1 MGSSCAR
8 FVGALRLALLCLL
21 LCAAASA
28 GVGAPA
34 SPKSKGMRSVG
45 IVSAIGDKFYVRK
58 IGLMAFGNDTKE
70 FPIDSWRV
78 DDLVVS
84 KARGLLSKSYDV
96 RTVTYRRAAIAAAPI
111 SRSGLG
117 DTLRAEVS
125 PQGLDAYLV
134 VTKIPV
140 QYGGTNQSISGLGI
154 VEGPFDH
161 YFIYAILRVVL
172 VDGREF
178 STIAQSIAALPGDKP
193 CNSIIAK
200 PFICGANREVDKTWW
215 PASLNAASNQK
226 LKGAMV
232 EFIDKSLP
240 NTLRQM
246 ELTN

>member
-1 MGSSCAR
+1 MG
-8 FVGALRLALLCLL
+8 FVGALKLALLCLL
-21 LCAAASA
+21 LCAGA
-28 GVGAPA
+28 GARVGAAA
-34 SPKSKGMRSVG
+34 SPKSQGIRSIG
-45 IVSAIGDKFYVRK
+45 IVSAIGDKFYVQK
-58 IGLMAFGNDTKE
+58 VGLMAFGNDIKE
-70 FPIDSWRV
+70 FPIDSWRI
-78 DDLVVS
+78 DDLVAS

-96 RTVTYRRAAIAAAPI
+96 RPVTYRRAAIAAAPI
-111 SRSGLG
+111 SRNGLA
-117 DTLRAEVS
+117 DTLRAELS
-125 PQGLDAYLV
+125 PQGRDAYLV

-161 YFIYAILRVVL
+161 YFIYAILRIVL

-178 STIAQSIAALPGDKP
+178 STIAQSIAALPEAKP
-193 CNSIIAK
+193 CNSLFNK

-215 PASLNAASNQK
+215 PASFDAASNQR

>member
-1 MGSSCAR
+1 MGSPGAR
-8 FVGALRLALLCLL
+8 FIGALRLMLLCIL
-21 LCAAASA
+21 LCAGASA
-28 GVGAPA
+28 GVGAAA
-34 SPKSKGMRSVG
+34 SPKGIRSIG

-58 IGLMAFGNDTKE
+58 VGLMVFGNDTKE
-70 FPIDSWRV
+70 FPIDSWRI

-84 KARGLLSKSYDV
+84 KARGLLGKSYDV
-96 RTVTYRRAAIAAAPI
+96 RSVTYRRAAIAAAPI

-117 DTLRAEVS
+117 DILRAEVS

-134 VTKIPV
+134 VTKVAV

-161 YFIYAILRVVL
+161 YFIYSILRIVL

-178 STIAQSIAALPGDKP
+178 STIAQSVAALPGDKP

-215 PASLNAASNQK
+215 PTSLDAASNQR

>member
-1 MGSSCAR
+1 M
-8 FVGALRLALLCLL
+8 GALKLALLCVL

-28 GVGAPA
+28 GVGAAA
-34 SPKSKGMRSVG
+34 SPKGIRSVG
-45 IVSAIGDKFYVRK
+45 VVSAIGDKFYVRK
-58 IGLMAFGNDTKE
+58 VGLMAFGNDTKE

-84 KARGLLSKSYDV
+84 KTRSLLSKSYDV
-96 RTVTYRRAAIAAAPI
+96 RAVTYRRAAIAAAPI

-125 PQGLDAYLV
+125 PRGLDAYLV
-134 VTKIPV
+134 VTKIAV

-161 YFIYAILRVVL
+161 YFIYAILRVAL

-178 STIAQSIAALPGDKP
+178 STIAQSIAALPGDKS
-193 CNSIIAK
+193 CNSIISK

-215 PASLNAASNQK
+215 PAALNAASNQK

-240 NTLRQM
+240 NTLRQL